1 MAESIWNNNYL
12 LSNLDAQ
19 KLYAQ
24 SPLTTGVSGTSAYI
38 GLEPSARYNE
48 TVLWENNGSFSA
60 KGLSAGFS
68 EPASNFERLKFVVGT
83 DIKNYSCLEVEYH
96 GGSACLNWTEFYSN
110 TFRYWTTQLDI
121 QSNGMTAGAGYIVG
135 WSYPN
140 GTAFAKVGNTD
151 WEHCY
156 KGIKKVIGINRKEV

>member
-1 MAESIWNNNYL
+1 MNDLKEIGGFIVSADPFVQHDNT
-12 LSNLDAQ
+12 LSGNGTVN
-19 KLYAQ
+19 
-24 SPLTTGVSGTSAYI
+24 SPLSVVPG
-38 GLEPSARYNE
+38 YNE
-48 TVLWENNGSFSA
+48 TVLWTNNGSFSA

-68 EPASNFERLKFVVGT
+68 EPASAFERLMFVCGT
-83 DIKNYSCLEVEYH
+83 DVQNYNCLQVEYH
-96 GGSACLNWTEFYSN
+96 PGSACLNWTEFYSN
-110 TFRYWTTQLDI
+110 TFRYWTTQLNI

-156 KGIKKVIGINRKEV
+156 KGIKKVIGINRKQ